1 MSCLFATTENSL
13 EIICNVTQKDFRDTC
28 ASMISYESYIYI
40 SVKIGLSLSTWGWK
54 NMSIYLFQI

>member
-28 ASMISYESYIYI
+28 ASMISYKSHIYI
-40 SVKIGLSLSTWGWK
+40 SVKIGLS
-54 NMSIYLFQI
+54 